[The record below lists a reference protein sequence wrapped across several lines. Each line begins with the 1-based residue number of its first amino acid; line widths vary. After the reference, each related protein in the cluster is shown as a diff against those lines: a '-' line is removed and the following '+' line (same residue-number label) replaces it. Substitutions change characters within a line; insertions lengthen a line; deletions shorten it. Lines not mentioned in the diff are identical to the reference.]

1 MICLRKVSIIVI
13 NQDSRING
21 ILDVSYGEQKH
32 ILIAELQEGA
42 RFMKRNIITI
52 SREYGSG
59 GRKIGEMVAERLG
72 IPFYDKEIIEETA
85 KAAGMSPDFV
95 AQHEERLNNNILYN
109 FTVGAIYGLAHPDK
123 PELKNLPAKERIFVI
138 QQEVIQ
144 EMADKGPCVIV
155 GRCAD
160 FILKDREDMLKVFV
174 YANDETRKK
183 RVIEEYGRV
192 PQYIDQTVAYV
203 DKRRRLHYESYT
215 TQRWGD
221 RKNYHLML
229 DSSALGLE
237 ICADIIC
244 TAVK

>member
-1 MICLRKVSIIVI
+1 
-13 NQDSRING
+13 
-21 ILDVSYGEQKH
+21 
-32 ILIAELQEGA
+32 
-42 RFMKRNIITI
+42 MKRNIITI

-85 KAAGMSPDFV
+85 KTAGMSPEFV
-95 AQHEERLNNNILYN
+95 AKHEESLSNSFIYN

-123 PELKNLPAKERIFVI
+123 PDLKNLPARERIFLI
-138 QQEVIQ
+138 QQEVIRD
-144 EMADKGPCVIV
+144 MADKGPCVIV

-160 FILKDREDMLKVFV
+160 YILKDREDMIKVFI
-174 YANDETRKK
+174 YADDETRRK
-183 RVIEEYGRV
+183 RVIEEYGRL
-192 PQYIDQTVAYV
+192 PEYIDQTVAYV

-215 TQRWGD
+215 TQQWGD

-237 ICADIIC
+237 ACADIIC